1 VCVCVCVCV
10 CVSIRAFSLLLHT
23 YMHIYPLPYTFTVRS
38 DKTDRIDGY
47 AKQLKGYIPLAAV
60 GGVQQV

>member
-1 VCVCVCVCV
+1 
-10 CVSIRAFSLLLHT
+10 
-23 YMHIYPLPYTFTVRS
+23 MHIYPLPYTFTVRS